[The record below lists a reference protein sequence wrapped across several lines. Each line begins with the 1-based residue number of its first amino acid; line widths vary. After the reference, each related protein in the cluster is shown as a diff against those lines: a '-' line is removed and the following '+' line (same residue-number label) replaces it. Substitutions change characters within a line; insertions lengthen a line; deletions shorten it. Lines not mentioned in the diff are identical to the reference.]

1 MLSWNYVR
9 SLLYFHCFYLKKGS
23 TLVGSVFEHPVF
35 AMLKELVT
43 LDTNAYVNDFF
54 SSSLKNVCLFLSD
67 VFVAA
72 AQMEYFCTKDKKV
85 ASNIFELGFKKYKDK
100 VGFVSQYLDFLIH
113 LNGNYELKQN
123 FVKIYF
129 F

>member
-1 MLSWNYVR
+1 MSKQDR
-9 SLLYFHCFYLKKGS
+9 LKELF
-23 TLVGSVFEHPVF
+23 T
-35 AMLKELVT
+35 MLKELVT
-43 LDTNAYVNDFF
+43 LITNAYVNDIF
-54 SSSLKNVCLFLSD
+54 SSSLKNVCFFLSD

-113 LNGNYELKQN
+113 LNGNYELKLKFVN
-123 FVKIYF
+123 FFLSLIFIF
-129 F
+129 FPR

>member
-1 MLSWNYVR
+1 MKNQKPKQDKSKEL
-9 SLLYFHCFYLKKGS
+9 
-23 TLVGSVFEHPVF
+23 F

-43 LDTNAYVNDFF
+43 LITNAYVNDFF

-123 FVKIYF
+123 FVKMF
-129 F
+129 FFLLEIFIIFFFRW

>member
-1 MLSWNYVR
+1 
-9 SLLYFHCFYLKKGS
+9 
-23 TLVGSVFEHPVF
+23 
-35 AMLKELVT
+35 MLKELVA
-43 LDTNAYVNDFF
+43 LITNAYVNDFF
-54 SSSLKNVCLFLSD
+54 SSSLKNVCFFLAD

-113 LNGNYELKQN
+113 LNGNYELKQK

-129 F
+129 LHEIFIFFFFR